1 MAKAKVLHGYELAG
15 AKAAKKRSSKKRSSK
30 KASSKKSPSK
40 KVASKSAPPG
50 YRVFALKSDTAAK
63 KKGCIKQSGP
73 GKGLP
78 KKGCTWGRGKFK
90 GKLLKATK
98 AA

>member
-1 MAKAKVLHGYELAG
+1 MAKKMLQGLNG
-15 AKAAKKRSSKKRSSK
+15 PKKKSASKKRASK
-30 KASSKKSPSK
+30 KRASKKSPSK
-40 KVASKSAPPG
+40 ATAPAGYKV
-50 YRVFALKSDTAAK
+50 VALKSDTAAK
-63 KKGCIKQSGP
+63 KKICIKQSGP